1 MSGLIFGP
9 AILIGLIWHSE
20 PAAWIGFA
28 AFLSLLPVALALA
41 AAMKFSSSSFSSS
54 SGLIGMSISH
64 ICHLLLFFLW
74 FYVFMVDG

>member
-41 AAMKFSSSSFSSS
+41 AAMKFSSSSD
-54 SGLIGMSISH
+54 LIGMSISH
-64 ICHLLLFFLW
+64 ICHLLFF
-74 FYVFMVDG
+74 YGFMVLDSDHWGRL